1 MKAVKKRCPLP
12 FVIFLAALW
21 LLRSMS
27 LPFSDGLPGREL
39 ALVESPAQ
47 IYVQVIPGTDS

>member
-1 MKAVKKRCPLP
+1 MNAAKKRCPLP

-27 LPFSDGLPGREL
+27 HFPADGIPGREL
-39 ALVESPAQ
+39 ALVDSPAQ
-47 IYVQVIPGTDS
+47 ISVQLIPGTED